1 MKKRLISLLTAVL
14 VIVQSLPITVAG
26 KYYASKELP
35 TVTENDLKYTK
46 VTTDNLKK
54 HIEEIKHLLEID
66 ANHDVLPLFEKCM
79 DVYDEI
85 TNSYVLAKLA
95 YDRNASKE
103 NGNNLD
109 FALMQYSE
117 CISLLSE
124 IIYDIYDSNSHYVL
138 EEIFG
143 NAEDALLWALP
154 EDEEIDK
161 LIEKEL
167 ELSNRYSEV
176 YSNSDAA
183 ADLFLELLA
192 VRKEIAKKYG
202 YTSYSDYADE
212 CIYYR
217 NFTVGS
223 IEEFSQAV
231 VDYICPLLY
240 DGLYASFSLGEPQ
253 IPMTEDDVLLIA
265 RKGIGNVSDELLKTY
280 DYMIKNNLYDIRVSD
295 KKNLGTGAYTLSLPK
310 KKSAFIYDNPAID
323 YTENGIYSVNSLV
336 HEFGH
341 FSAIVND
348 ALEDKALLTLSMET
362 SEVQSQG
369 LEMLVEH
376 SYGKMYGSMAPP
388 MRYMLLTNI
397 VSAVIEGCMFDQ
409 WQREVYALENPTIEQ
424 INKLFAEYVYEYM
437 DLECTEEEAQS
448 IWTAVPHNY
457 SQPMYYIS
465 YSISAMVAL
474 SLYSESIT
482 DYSSAVDKYMNIS
495 ANGGFIDF
503 DEMITKYGFSDIL
516 TPDSVKNLSNEIYK
530 YYGLRYN
537 DMPSDAWYRN
547 YMYAVS
553 NILDLRQDDM
563 LCPDEPITRSEFV
576 GAIGKMY
583 DYYVSI
589 DEEYENAFTDTDNDK
604 YRKYI
609 AWAKA
614 EGIVEGY
621 DDEHFGGDDVLT
633 REMAAAIIYKL
644 TDDKSISTY
653 DKDCFIDYSEVSDW
667 AEDAVLWMAEKS
679 IMDGR
684 DDGSFDPKATITR
697 AETAK
702 VLSCYIHKLI

>member
-95 YDRNASKE
+95 YDRDASKE
-103 NGNNLD
+103 NGDNMN
-109 FALMQYSE
+109 FSLMQYSE
-117 CISLLSE
+117 CASLISE
-124 IIYDIYDSNSHYVL
+124 IIYDIYDSNSRYVL

-143 NAEDALLWALP
+143 SAEDAVLWALP
-154 EDEEIDK
+154 EDEEIEK

-176 YSNSDAA
+176 CSNSDAA

-192 VRKEIAKKYG
+192 VRKQISEKFG

-223 IEEFSQAV
+223 IAEFSQAV
-231 VDYICPLLY
+231 VDYICTLLY
-240 DGLYASFSLGEPQ
+240 DGLYASFSLGVPQ

-310 KKSAFIYDNPAID
+310 KKSAFIYDNPAFD
-323 YTENGIYSVNSLV
+323 YKENGIYSVNSLV

-348 ALEDKALLTLSMET
+348 ALDDKTLHTLSMET

-376 SYGKMYGSMAPP
+376 SYGKMYGADAIA
-388 MRYMLLTNI
+388 MRYILISNI
-397 VSAVIEGCMFDQ
+397 LSALVEGCMFDQ
-409 WQREVYALENPTIEQ
+409 WQREVYALENPTIDE
-424 INKLFAEYVYEYM
+424 INRLLAEYLYEYM
-437 DLECTEEEAQS
+437 GLECTEEEVQE
-448 IWTAVPHNY
+448 IWTTLPHNY

-474 SLYSESIT
+474 SLYCESIT
-482 DYSSAVDKYMNIS
+482 NYPSAVDKYMKIS
-495 ANGGFIDF
+495 ADGGFIDF
-503 DEMITKYGFSDIL
+503 NEMITKFGFSDIL
-516 TPDSVKNLSNEIYK
+516 TPDTVKNLSHALYK
-530 YYGLRYN
+530 NYGIGYS
-537 DMPSDAWYRN
+537 DIPDDAWYGE
-547 YMYAVS
+547 YIYTVS
-553 NILDLRQDDM
+553 NVIDSRQDEM
-563 LCPDEPITRSEFV
+563 FCPDEPITRSEFV

-583 DYYVSI
+583 DYYVGI
-589 DEEYENAFTDTDNDK
+589 DEEYENTFTDTENDK
-604 YRKYI
+604 YREYI
-609 AWAKA
+609 AWAEA

-621 DDEHFGGDDVLT
+621 DDEHFGGDGVLT
-633 REMAAAIIYKL
+633 REMAAAIIYRL
-644 TDDKSISTY
+644 TGDKTILRDDKE
-653 DKDCFIDYSEVSDW
+653 CFIDYGYVSDW

-702 VLSCYIHKLI
+702 VLSGYIHKII